1 MISLDTNLILAALD
15 PLDALH
21 ERAIAFLESVEDPFF
36 YICPPVYAELRA
48 GEGLPLVEAFLQSL
62 SVRLHLEMPLE
73 VWRPAGERF
82 GLYARK
88 RREGGLPRRIL
99 ADFLIGAHAFYH
111 GLRLATFD
119 PLPYHTAFPELEVL
133 P

>member
-48 GEGLPLVEAFLQSL
+48 GKAFLW
-62 SVRLHLEMPLE
+62 
-73 VWRPAGERF
+73 WRPFCRA
-82 GLYARK
+82 
-88 RREGGLPRRIL
+88 
-99 ADFLIGAHAFYH
+99 
-111 GLRLATFD
+111 
-119 PLPYHTAFPELEVL
+119 
-133 P
+133 

>member
-1 MISLDTNLILAALD
+1 MISLDTNLILAAL
-15 PLDALH
+15 
-21 ERAIAFLESVEDPFF
+21 
-36 YICPPVYAELRA
+36 
-48 GEGLPLVEAFLQSL
+48 QSL
-62 SVRLHLEMPLE
+62 GVRLHLEMPLE
-73 VWRPAGERF
+73 VWHLAGERF

-111 GLRLATFD
+111 SFRLATFD